1 MSATPHNQTRIT
13 GTGEQQVFT
22 GRGVLVALIPE
33 ATTTGTITCRDGQAG
48 TATAFHT
55 AATGLTQSGKQ
66 FGQHGVLV
74 PDGLTVQLSAGTDAV
89 TVVWEPKP

>member
-13 GTGEQQVFT
+13 GTGETQVFT
-22 GRGVLVALIPE
+22 GRGLLVALIPE
-33 ATTTGTITCRDGQAG
+33 ATTTGTITCRNGKAG

-66 FGQHGVLV
+66 FGARGVLA
-74 PDGLTVQLSAGTDAV
+74 PDGLTVQLSVGTDAV
-89 TVVWEPKP
+89 SVIWEPMP